1 MDGAHKSKCLQSLQ
15 QLFLSGTTAKSLNN
29 YAAQK
34 PDLSDLTRQ
43 ELLAFLSETESEGY
57 ASASGDM
64 VGIL

>member
-1 MDGAHKSKCLQSLQ
+1 MAGSFIQ
-15 QLFLSGTTAKSLNN
+15 TPTAKSLNN